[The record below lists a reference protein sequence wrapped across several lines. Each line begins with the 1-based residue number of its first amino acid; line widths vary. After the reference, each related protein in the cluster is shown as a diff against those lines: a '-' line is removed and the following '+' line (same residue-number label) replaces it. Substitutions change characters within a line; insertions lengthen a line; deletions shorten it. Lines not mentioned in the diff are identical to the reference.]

1 MSVGAGAYIN
11 GQWVPDAVERASPL
25 GRGYAVA
32 EKDQPIDPRTVAM
45 TKVGAMVNWLLVR
58 HKVMAQADWADDVVA
73 RAFTEAGGGRVVK
86 VMITEVG

>member
-1 MSVGAGAYIN
+1 M
-11 GQWVPDAVERASPL
+11 PDAVDRAAPL

-32 EKDQPIDPRTVAM
+32 EGDQPIDPRTVAR
-45 TKVGAMVNWLLVR
+45 TRVGAMVNWLFVR

-73 RAFTEAGGGRVVK
+73 RAFTEIGGGRVVK